1 VWGRAEQGAE
11 EAAWTWTE
19 LPATSVGRYGC
30 SGCVMSDGRFAVL
43 GGQSCGGRNDGPT
56 SSCEAL
62 AFGDGDAHWEPLPPM
77 HDARSY
83 FVCETVAG
91 CPIVAGGLRL
101 KSAEL
106 YDAELNRWLRLPCD
120 LPFLGG
126 FSLFG
131 GRFGALAYMG
141 SAVL

>member
-1 VWGRAEQGAE
+1 MH
-11 EAAWTWTE
+11 
-19 LPATSVGRYGC
+19 RYGVAAGDEGDLRGMSAERFGC
-30 SGCVMSDGRFAVL
+30 RECVMNDGRFAVL
-43 GGQSCGGRNDGPT
+43 GGFSLVSG
-56 SSCEAL
+56 SISACEAL
-62 AFGDGDAHWEPLPPM
+62 VVGDAAHWEPLPPM